1 MAAPAEVAAA
11 IPVSRRLAPD
21 RRPAPDRLT
30 PNGLTLIETMVALAV
45 LGFILTIAL
54 PMISGGQGRSEL
66 RTAATAMSTALRAVR
81 NRAVAENHEEIFLVD
96 TDRARY
102 RPAGGVAASLP
113 PSIRLTLFTT
123 TQEQLSTGIGAIRF
137 YADGS
142 STGGGMTLTRGD
154 AHTDILV
161 DWLTGRISLHD
172 RHDDR
177 RS

>member
-1 MAAPAEVAAA
+1 MGAPAQVAAA
-11 IPVSRRLAPD
+11 RPAS
-21 RRPAPDRLT
+21 RRPAPARLT

-45 LGFILTIAL
+45 MGFILIFAL
-54 PMISGGQGRSEL
+54 PMMSGGQGRSEL

-81 NRAVAENHEEIFLVD
+81 SRAVAKNREEIFLVD

-102 RPAGGVAASLP
+102 RPPGGATASLP

-123 TQEQLSTGIGAIRF
+123 TQEQLSPGIGAIRF

-154 AHTDILV
+154 AHYDILV
-161 DWLTGRISLHD
+161 DWLTGRISMHG